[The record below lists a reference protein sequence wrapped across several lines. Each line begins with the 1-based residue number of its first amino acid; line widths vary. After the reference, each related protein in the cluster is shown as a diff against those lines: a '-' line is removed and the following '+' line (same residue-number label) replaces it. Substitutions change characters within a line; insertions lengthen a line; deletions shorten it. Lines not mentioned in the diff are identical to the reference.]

1 MYNFK
6 ISKRVVQEKNQTP
19 KNYTNININFKKFI
33 FIDQCFSIL
42 TPPFRAL
49 YLYFITN
56 SSFIH
61 DSQIKIDFQ
70 DKQALILVFILQIQS
85 IENHCKA
92 CTFLEINT
100 NILLQININKSI
112 CCYQIQ
118 RILARNQVFSST
130 KIPPNNIYME
140 SQEKHNCPLRYNV
153 SFYNII

>member
-1 MYNFK
+1 MKQIEGEGIDLSFQLAAICYLQANEVYFSSANTVWIYWCIENMASIGITWGLKYQAYFTLFFMYNFK

-61 DSQIKIDFQ
+61 DS
-70 DKQALILVFILQIQS
+70 
-85 IENHCKA
+85 
-92 CTFLEINT
+92 
-100 NILLQININKSI
+100 
-112 CCYQIQ
+112 
-118 RILARNQVFSST
+118 
-130 KIPPNNIYME
+130 
-140 SQEKHNCPLRYNV
+140 
-153 SFYNII
+153 